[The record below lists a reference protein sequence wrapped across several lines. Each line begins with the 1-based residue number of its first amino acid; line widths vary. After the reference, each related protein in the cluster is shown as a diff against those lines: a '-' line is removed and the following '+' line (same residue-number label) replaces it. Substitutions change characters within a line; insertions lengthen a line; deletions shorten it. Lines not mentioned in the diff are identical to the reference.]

1 MKINSLTASQKQ
13 DLERLNRYEHDGRVR
28 DRIKAVLLKNEG
40 WNNKAIAQALRIHE
54 ETVRQH
60 VTDWLSDEK
69 LKPEN
74 GGSYSKLS
82 VHESLLLEKHIESTT
97 YSRVIDI
104 CAYVETQFGVC
115 YTVSGMTKW
124 LKAHCFSYKQ
134 PKATPVKVDV
144 AQQEAFIASYFTLL
158 ESALKNEPIVF
169 MDSAPPTMATK
180 VVCGWIRK
188 GKDKPLVKT
197 GAKTRVNVMGAI
209 ELSTMKVVSAR
220 PEQVNSET
228 TVAFFEQLK
237 AAYPDAQ
244 KIHIILDNSGY
255 HCRQRVKDAALEKAI
270 VLHYLPP
277 YSPNLNPIERLWKV
291 MNERVR
297 NNRFFSSAKEFRG
310 AIAEFFDST
319 LAKIA
324 PFLRGRINDNFQTI

>member
-1 MKINSLTASQKQ
+1 MKINSLIASQKQ
-13 DLERLNRYEHDGRVR
+13 
-28 DRIKAVLLKNEG
+28 
-40 WNNKAIAQALRIHE
+40 
-54 ETVRQH
+54 
-60 VTDWLSDEK
+60 DWLSDEK

-82 VHESLLLEKHIESTT
+82 VHESFLLEKHIESTT
-97 YSRVIDI
+97 YTRVIDM
-104 CAYVETQFGVC
+104 CAYGETQFSVC
-115 YTVSGMTKW
+115 YTLSGMTKW

-134 PKATPVKVDV
+134 PKAMPVKVDV
-144 AQQEAFIASYFTLL
+144 AQQEAF
-158 ESALKNEPIVF
+158 NEPIVF
-169 MDSAPPTMATK
+169 MDSAHPTMATK

-188 GKDKPLVKT
+188 GKDKPLLKT

-228 TVAFFEQLK
+228 PVAFFEQLK
-237 AAYPDAQ
+237 TAYPDAQ
-244 KIHIILDNSGY
+244 KIHIILDNAGY
-255 HCRQRVKDAALEKAI
+255 HCSQRVKDAALEKAI

-324 PFLRGRINDNFQTI
+324 PFLISGVELTIISKPSNPDLQVE